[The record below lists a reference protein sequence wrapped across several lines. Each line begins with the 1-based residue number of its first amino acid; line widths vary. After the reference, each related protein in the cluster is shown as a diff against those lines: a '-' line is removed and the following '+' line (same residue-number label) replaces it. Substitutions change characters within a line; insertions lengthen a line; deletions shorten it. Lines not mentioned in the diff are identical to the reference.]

1 MKFQELREYYEASD
15 DKYNTANLDDTRRAR
30 LTLSHL
36 NKLRKKREL
45 ERMEKQERVKDLG
58 SMYGKPQE

>member
-15 DKYNTANLDDTRRAR
+15 DKINTAQLDDTRRAR
-30 LTLSHL
+30 LTLTHL

-45 ERMEKQERVKDLG
+45 ENMEKQERIKDLG
-58 SMYGKPQE
+58 SMYGKSQE

>member
-1 MKFQELREYYEASD
+1 MKFQELREYYEADD
-15 DKYNTANLDDTRRAR
+15 DKFNTAQLDDTRKAR
-30 LTLSHL
+30 LTLTHL

-45 ERMEKQERVKDLG
+45 ESMEKQERIKDLG

>member
-15 DKYNTANLDDTRRAR
+15 DKYNTAELDDTRRAR